1 MNTRFSL
8 FPILALFALALLFA
22 GCEGNTNHQWRI
34 ENNGNQSIS
43 ITANRVWEG
52 DVFSTT
58 IGPATSATIS
68 IVDTRGGSSA
78 AQPPT
83 FAFNSLLVTDNNGDT
98 LTRNALD
105 LASWVT
111 EIERTS
117 RAPSSYRHSHMLV
130 VRESDF

>member
-98 LTRNALD
+98 LTRDALD
-105 LASWVT
+105 LASWVS

-117 RAPSSYRHSHMLV
+117 RAPSRYRHSHTLV